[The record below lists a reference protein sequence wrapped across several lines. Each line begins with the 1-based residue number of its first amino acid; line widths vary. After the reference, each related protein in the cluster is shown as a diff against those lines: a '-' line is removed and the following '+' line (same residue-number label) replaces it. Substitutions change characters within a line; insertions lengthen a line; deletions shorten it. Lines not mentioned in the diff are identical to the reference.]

1 MACCVQVLVVGVYE
15 LGVIICSCSLVGV
28 ATAQHVKTIQSENA
42 GRNWPRAH
50 DLSMFC
56 FPSLI
61 VIGFVWRKHPV
72 HRCPVMQTKER

>member
-1 MACCVQVLVVGVYE
+1 MLCASVGSW
-15 LGVIICSCSLVGV
+15 GVRVGRHNLFLFLGV